1 MGWGGVREE
10 GGGRGLE
17 MKEMQLEVGEGPLDD
32 EDLIQVLDPFA
43 RSFLIH
49 ISFQVRML
57 FEWECPGV
65 GEGVNLGPAGK
76 TLFLVSFLQIILF
89 LQGWEVSSQVEL
101 DKDGG
106 GWKDVHL

>member
-1 MGWGGVREE
+1 M
-10 GGGRGLE
+10 
-17 MKEMQLEVGEGPLDD
+17 
-32 EDLIQVLDPFA
+32 
-43 RSFLIH
+43 
-49 ISFQVRML
+49 
-57 FEWECPGV
+57 
-65 GEGVNLGPAGK
+65 GEGVNLEPAGR

>member
-1 MGWGGVREE
+1 
-10 GGGRGLE
+10 

-57 FEWECPGV
+57 FEWGCPGV
-65 GEGVNLGPAGK
+65 GEGVNLEPAGK

-101 DKDGG
+101 DTGG
-106 GWKDVHL
+106 GG

>member
-10 GGGRGLE
+10 GGRGLE

-49 ISFQVRML
+49 ISFQVRTL
-57 FEWECPGV
+57 FEWGCPGV
-65 GEGVNLGPAGK
+65 GGGVDLKPAGR
-76 TLFLVSFLQIILF
+76 TLFLVSSPQIILF

-101 DKDGG
+101 DTDGG
-106 GWKDVHL
+106 G